1 MVTGGIAEALVATGA
16 GLFIAI
22 IAVLFLNHFNKRVR
36 LALHQMDLLKVMVIN
51 RCYGGGSAHQGV
63 PVRDAHAAK
72 VTAINAGTGRLMR
85 SNRPSYFDASKP
97 RVEVIPMID
106 IMMFL
111 LVFFV
116 VISLKMIAGT
126 GLDMELPGS
135 TTTQELKT
143 STITVG
149 VTKAGETVVD
159 GKTLTPEALK
169 ERLVALKKAQPVE
182 VVLAGDKD
190 VSLQM
195 LIQVMDTVR
204 AAGITT
210 VGIAAKAEKR

>member
-1 MVTGGIAEALVATGA
+1 
-16 GLFIAI
+16 
-22 IAVLFLNHFNKRVR
+22 
-36 LALHQMDLLKVMVIN
+36 
-51 RCYGGGSAHQGV
+51 
-63 PVRDAHAAK
+63 
-72 VTAINAGTGRLMR
+72 MR
-85 SNRPSYFDASKP
+85 SNRPSYFDASRP

-126 GLDMELPGS
+126 GIDMELPGS
-135 TTTQELKT
+135 ATTQELKT

-149 VTKAGETVVD
+149 VTKGGATVVD
-159 GKTLTPEALK
+159 GKTLTPDALK
-169 ERLVALKKAQPVE
+169 ERLMALKKAQPVE

-190 VSLQM
+190 VPLQM

>member
-1 MVTGGIAEALVATGA
+1 
-16 GLFIAI
+16 
-22 IAVLFLNHFNKRVR
+22 
-36 LALHQMDLLKVMVIN
+36 
-51 RCYGGGSAHQGV
+51 
-63 PVRDAHAAK
+63 
-72 VTAINAGTGRLMR
+72 MR

-135 TTTQELKT
+135 ATTQELKT

-149 VTKAGETVVD
+149 VTKAGATVVE

-190 VSLQM
+190 VPLQM

>member
-1 MVTGGIAEALVATGA
+1 
-16 GLFIAI
+16 
-22 IAVLFLNHFNKRVR
+22 
-36 LALHQMDLLKVMVIN
+36 
-51 RCYGGGSAHQGV
+51 
-63 PVRDAHAAK
+63 
-72 VTAINAGTGRLMR
+72 MR
-85 SNRPSYFDASKP
+85 SNRAGYFDANRP

-126 GLDMELPGS
+126 GIDMELPGS

-149 VTKAGETVVD
+149 VTKGGATVVD
-159 GKTLTPEALK
+159 GKTLTPDALK
-169 ERLVALKKAQPVE
+169 ERLIALKKAQAVE

-190 VSLQM
+190 VALQT
-195 LIQVMDTVR
+195 LLQVMDTVR
-204 AAGITT
+204 AAGIST
-210 VGIAAKAEKR
+210 VGIAAKADKRR

>member
-1 MVTGGIAEALVATGA
+1 
-16 GLFIAI
+16 
-22 IAVLFLNHFNKRVR
+22 
-36 LALHQMDLLKVMVIN
+36 
-51 RCYGGGSAHQGV
+51 
-63 PVRDAHAAK
+63 
-72 VTAINAGTGRLMR
+72 MR

-135 TTTQELKT
+135 ATTQELKT

-149 VTKAGETVVD
+149 VTKAGATVVE

-190 VSLQM
+190 VPLQI

>member
-1 MVTGGIAEALVATGA
+1 
-16 GLFIAI
+16 
-22 IAVLFLNHFNKRVR
+22 
-36 LALHQMDLLKVMVIN
+36 
-51 RCYGGGSAHQGV
+51 
-63 PVRDAHAAK
+63 
-72 VTAINAGTGRLMR
+72 MR

-135 TTTQELKT
+135 ATTQELKT

-149 VTKAGETVVD
+149 VTKAGATVVE
-159 GKTLTPEALK
+159 GKTLTAEALK
-169 ERLVALKKAQPVE
+169 ARLVALKKAQPVE

-190 VSLQM
+190 VPLQM

-210 VGIAAKAEKR
+210 VGIAAKAEKH

>member
-1 MVTGGIAEALVATGA
+1 
-16 GLFIAI
+16 
-22 IAVLFLNHFNKRVR
+22 
-36 LALHQMDLLKVMVIN
+36 
-51 RCYGGGSAHQGV
+51 
-63 PVRDAHAAK
+63 
-72 VTAINAGTGRLMR
+72 MR
-85 SNRPSYFDASKP
+85 SNRPGYFDASRP

-126 GLDMELPGS
+126 GIDMELPGS
-135 TTTQELKT
+135 ATTQELKT

-149 VTKAGETVVD
+149 VTKGGATVVD
-159 GKTLTPEALK
+159 GKTLTPDALK
-169 ERLVALKKAQPVE
+169 ERLVALKKAQAVE

-190 VSLQM
+190 VSLQT
-195 LIQVMDTVR
+195 LLQVMDTVR
-204 AAGITT
+204 AAGIST